1 MDPAVALV
9 QAYLQ
14 LNGYL
19 TITEFP
25 ITDGAGAEARAV
37 TDIDLIALR
46 FPGARPVG
54 QPTEGDPDTDPLLQ
68 IGDDAMD
75 LLICEVKE
83 GKARLNPNL
92 SRSDTLAR
100 TLERVGCCPPG
111 HVGHHVESLQRHGV
125 ARMDHRGVACRARI
139 AVFAGRPGFPRH
151 ALVVSLAHA
160 AREVCRFLQ
169 IHEAVLHATQFS
181 QPALAQL
188 ALLTKLGLFQTPG
201 TIDAPGRL

>member
-1 MDPAVALV
+1 MDPAVALA

-25 ITDGAGAEARAV
+25 ITSGAGAEARAV

-54 QPTEGDPDTDPLLQ
+54 QSTATGPDTDPLLQ
-68 IGDDAMD
+68 IGDDTMD

-100 TLERVGCCPPG
+100 TLERVGCCAPG
-111 HVGHHVESLQRHGV
+111 HVRHHVESLQRHGV
-125 ARMDHRGVACRARI
+125 AKMDHRGVACRARI
-139 AVFAGRPGFPRH
+139 AVFAGRPGNPRR

-169 IHEAVLHATQFS
+169 IHQAELHATQFS
-181 QPALAQL
+181 QPALAQMG
-188 ALLTKLGLFQTPG
+188 LLMKLGLFEVPG
-201 TIDAPGRL
+201 TIGTPGRL

>member
-19 TITEFP
+19 TVTEFP
-25 ITDGAGAEARAV
+25 ITSGAGPEAQAV

-46 FPGARPVG
+46 FPGAQAVG
-54 QPTEGDPDTDPLLQ
+54 APGELASGFRTDSVLGL
-68 IGDDAMD
+68 DREVMD

-92 SRSDTLAR
+92 TRTDTLTR
-100 TLERVGCCPPG
+100 TLRRVGCCHPD
-111 HVGHHVESLQRHGV
+111 HVAHHVRELQRRGTATMNHHGV
-125 ARMDHRGVACRARI
+125 PCRARI
-139 AVFAGRPGFPRH
+139 VVFAGRSGHPGRARVIELNHVAREICGFLDRH
-151 ALVVSLAHA
+151 AV
-160 AREVCRFLQ
+160 
-169 IHEAVLHATQFS
+169 VLHATHFS

-188 ALLTKLGLFQTPG
+188 GLLTKLGVLGTGPG
-201 TIDAPGRL
+201 